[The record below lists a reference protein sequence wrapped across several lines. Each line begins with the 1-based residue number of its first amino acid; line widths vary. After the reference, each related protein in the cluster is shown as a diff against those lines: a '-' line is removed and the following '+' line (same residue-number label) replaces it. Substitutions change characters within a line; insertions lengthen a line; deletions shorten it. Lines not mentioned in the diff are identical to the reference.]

1 MPYPQRAGDLIAS
14 APKTGADLNGA
25 ICRCYDQSVSE
36 PGARLRKLL
45 YAAAFL
51 RALAIGMMAVLI
63 GLYCARLGFDAAQIG
78 IVLSAALWGAA
89 AATLFTMLVGQRCS
103 ERSLLVS
110 LCALPVVGCLILV
123 SNTAFAVI
131 VAAAFFGMASL
142 ARELAERRIA
152 TLRFQF
158 PYMQKGLKRPDPA
171 AVAQAAVRAAVIEAA
186 RRLPDVPL
194 FAGGKSFGGRMTSQA
209 HAKEP
214 LPKVVGL
221 AFVGFPLHRAGKP
234 SIKRADHLA
243 AVQTPM
249 LFLQGTRDALADY
262 ELVKMVI
269 ARLGEGATLATFD
282 DADHSFHL
290 RGGRGTKS
298 DLIPALAE
306 TMSAWMQNRR

>member
-1 MPYPQRAGDLIAS
+1 MTAEATTFRFAA
-14 APKTGADLNGA
+14 NGLEEVDA
-25 ICRCYDQSVSE
+25 C
-36 PGARLRKLL
+36 LL
-45 YAAAFL
+45 GH
-51 RALAIGMMAVLI
+51 RSALAAYVFAHGAGAGM
-63 GLYCARLGFDAAQIG
+63 GHPF
-78 IVLSAALWGAA
+78 
-89 AATLFTMLVGQRCS
+89 
-103 ERSLLVS
+103 
-110 LCALPVVGCLILV
+110 
-123 SNTAFAVI
+123 
-131 VAAAFFGMASL
+131 MASL

-221 AFVGFPLHRAGKP
+221 AFVGFPLHPAGKP